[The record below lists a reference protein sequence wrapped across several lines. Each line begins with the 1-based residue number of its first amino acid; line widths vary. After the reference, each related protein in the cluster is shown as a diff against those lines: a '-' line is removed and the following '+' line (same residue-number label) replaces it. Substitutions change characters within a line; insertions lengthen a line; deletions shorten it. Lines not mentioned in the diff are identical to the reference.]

1 MQHLLPILMEH
12 REFLVSHVKFSDV
25 AIALLGLFIFSCIIQ
40 KVTNKGPM
48 LWPVMGIIPS
58 VFFHFNHTYE
68 WITEALIKSGGTF
81 YYRGMWMGNAYGIV
95 TVDPSKLEY
104 MLKTRFTNFPKG
116 RYYRDRFFDLL
127 GDGIFNADGDTW
139 KEQRRAATLEMH
151 SSRFVEYSFQTIQ
164 ELVHIKLLK
173 LIEKLVISKE
183 SVDLQDVLLRFT
195 FDNVCT
201 AAFGVDPGCL
211 SIDLPDVPFA
221 KAFEQATELTLF
233 RFTVPPFVWKAMK
246 FFCFG
251 SEKELKMA
259 VGVVHEFAEKAVRNR
274 RTECYK
280 LGSLSDRYDLLSKL
294 TERRETDD
302 VNGATKYKFS
312 ERFLRDFCISFILAG
327 RDTSS
332 VALAWFF
339 WILSKYP
346 QVQNRILNEI
356 NEILNHRKSK
366 NEFVDIVFTID
377 ELKQM
382 EYLQAALSE
391 SLRLYP
397 SVPLDLKEV
406 QEDDIFP
413 DGTMVKKGS
422 RVLYSIYSMARIDEI
437 WGKDC
442 KEYRPERWIKDGKF
456 VSENQF
462 KYAVF
467 NAGPRLCVGKKFAYL
482 QMKMIAASVLL
493 RYSVNVVEG
502 QDVAPKLTTTL
513 YMKKGLIVNFK
524 PRN

>member
-1 MQHLLPILMEH
+1 MQATNILMEY
-12 REFLVSHVKFSDV
+12 LVCHINLSDV

-48 LWPVMGIIPS
+48 LWPVMGIIPT

-68 WITEALIKSGGTF
+68 WVTEALIKSG
-81 YYRGMWMGNAYGIV
+81 
-95 TVDPSKLEY
+95 K
-104 MLKTRFTNFPKG
+104 
-116 RYYRDRFFDLL
+116 YYRDRFFDLL

-173 LIEKLVISKE
+173 LIEKLTF
-183 SVDLQDVLLRFT
+183 LLRFT

-211 SIDLPDVPFA
+211 SIDLPDVPSA

-233 RFTVPPFVWKAMK
+233 RFTIPPFIWKAMK
-246 FFCFG
+246 LFCFG
-251 SEKELKMA
+251 SEKELKKA
-259 VGVVHEFAEKAVRNR
+259 VGVVHKFAEKAVCHR

-280 LGSLSDRYDLLSKL
+280 LGGLSDRSDLLSRL
-294 TERRETDD
+294 TELRETED
-302 VNGATKYKFS
+302 VNRPTKYKFS
-312 ERFLRDFCISFILAG
+312 EKFLRDFCISFILAG

-339 WILSKYP
+339 WLLSKNP
-346 QVQNRILNEI
+346 QVEYKILNEI
-356 NEILNHRKSK
+356 NEILSHRKSK
-366 NEFVDIVFTID
+366 NEIMDVVLTID

-397 SVPLDLKEV
+397 SVSLDLKEV
-406 QEDDIFP
+406 QEDDFFP
-413 DGTMVKKGS
+413 DGTMVKKSS
-422 RVLYSIYSMARIDEI
+422 RVLYSIYSMARIDGI

-442 KEYRPERWIKDGKF
+442 EEYRPERWIKDGKF

-467 NAGPRLCVGKKFAYL
+467 NAGPRLCVEKRFAYL
-482 QMKMIAASVLL
+482 QMKMVAASVLL
-493 RYSVNVVEG
+493 RYSVDVVKG

-513 YMKKGLIVNFK
+513 YMKKGLIVNFE
-524 PRN
+524 PRE

>member
-1 MQHLLPILMEH
+1 MQATNILMEY
-12 REFLVSHVKFSDV
+12 LVSHINLSDV
-25 AIALLGLFIFSCIIQ
+25 AIALLGLFIFTCIIQ

-48 LWPVMGIIPS
+48 LWPVMGIIPT

-68 WITEALIKSGGTF
+68 WVTEALIKSGGTF
-81 YYRGMWMGNAYGIV
+81 YYRGMWMGNAYGII
-95 TVDPSKLEY
+95 TADPSKLEY
-104 MLKTRFTNFPKG
+104 MLKTRFRNFPKG
-116 RYYRDRFFDLL
+116 KYYRDRFFDLL
-127 GDGIFNADGDTW
+127 GDGIFNADGETW

-183 SVDLQDVLLRFT
+183 SIDLQDVLLRFT

-211 SIDLPDVPFA
+211 SIHLPDVPFA

-233 RFTVPPFVWKAMK
+233 RFTVPPFIWKAMK
-246 FFCFG
+246 LFCFG
-251 SEKELKMA
+251 SEKELKKA
-259 VGVVHEFAEKAVRNR
+259 VGVVHKFAEKAVCNR

-280 LGSLSDRYDLLSKL
+280 LGGLSDRSDLLSRL
-294 TERRETDD
+294 TELRETED
-302 VNGATKYKFS
+302 VNRPAKYKFS
-312 ERFLRDFCISFILAG
+312 EKFLRDFCISFILAG

-339 WILSKYP
+339 WLLSKNP
-346 QVQNRILNEI
+346 QVEYKILNEI
-356 NEILNHRKSK
+356 NEILSHRKSK
-366 NEFVDIVFTID
+366 NEIMDVVLTID

-406 QEDDIFP
+406 QEDDFFP

-422 RVLYSIYSMARIDEI
+422 RVLYSIYSMARIDGI

-467 NAGPRLCVGKKFAYL
+467 NAGPRLCVGKRFAYL
-482 QMKMIAASVLL
+482 QMKMVAASVLL
-493 RYSVNVVEG
+493 RYSVDVVKG

-524 PRN
+524 PRE